1 MPVTARAGSLLYDLL
16 NTCTTINCSSQV
28 LNGTYHSDALGDRD
42 PFILQIY
49 SFGAECVRLDV
60 TAQTHDLEM
69 VLISP
74 TGRIWRNDDRSLTNL
89 RPLIKAI
96 TDINGWYTL
105 QVSHFAGA
113 DVVADFTVRYGR
125 YDSDNPNCS
134 SATIPLITS
143 EIQRDDLKPSANEM
157 TIEDATQTPGKR

>member
-1 MPVTARAGSLLYDLL
+1 MPVTGHAGSLLYDPP
-16 NTCTTINCSSQV
+16 NTCTTINCSSQI

-49 SFGAECVRLDV
+49 SLGDECVRLDV
-60 TAQTHDLEM
+60 TAQTSDLEM

-74 TGRIWRNDDRSLTNL
+74 TGRIWRNDDRSLSAF

-105 QVSHFAGA
+105 QVSHSVGA
-113 DVVADFTVRYGR
+113 DVIADFTLRYGR
-125 YDSDNPNCS
+125 YNSGNPNCS
-134 SATIPLITS
+134 SVTFPVVTS
-143 EIQRDDLKPSANEM
+143 EIQRDDLKPSGGDM
-157 TIEDATQTPGKR
+157 TTGNAASTTRKR